1 MARSLKATDKL
12 ASNRTIGVNTFMKL
26 PLIEDVNEIEDTD
39 VDYAIVGIPDDNGG
53 FFRAGQRFAPN
64 AIRAA
69 SAMLRAISM
78 EIGTNVDKE
87 LKGFDNGDVNC
98 DPFEVELN
106 QIRAAEHI
114 SKLTER
120 GIIPVS
126 MGGDHSITLGP
137 IRAVAKAHGPVGL
150 IHFDS
155 HLDTY
160 EDGFVSDYNN
170 GRYHNGTTI
179 KRGIEEGALDPNRI
193 ISIGI
198 KGTLFNEDCYGKMS
212 TDLGIEVINM
222 REFEDIGIDETV
234 RRIRKC
240 IGDGPTYLTFDIDCM
255 DAAFCPG
262 GALYELGGVT
272 TREIIRILQGIKDL
286 NIVGYDVAEVC
297 PPYDCSEI
305 TSFTAAA
312 FMHMFIAMIGVR
324 KRNLNKKK

>member
-1 MARSLKATDKL
+1 MGRTLNATDKL
-12 ASNRTIGVNTFMKL
+12 VCNRTIGVNTFMKL
-26 PLIEDVNEIEDTD
+26 PLIEDVDELDDKD

-64 AIRAA
+64 SIRAA
-69 SAMLRAISM
+69 SAMLRAINM
-78 EIGTNVDKE
+78 EIGTNIDAE

-106 QIRAAEHI
+106 QIRSAEKI
-114 SKLTER
+114 AKLTAR

-137 IRAVAKAHGPVGL
+137 IRAVAKQHGPVGL

-160 EDGFVSDYNN
+160 EDGFVSEYNN
-170 GRYHNGTTI
+170 GRYNNGTTI
-179 KRGIEEGALDPNRI
+179 KRGIEEKALDPDRI

-212 TDLGIEVINM
+212 TDLGIEVLTM
-222 REFEDIGIDETV
+222 GEFEKIGIEETV
-234 RRIRKC
+234 RRIRNKV
-240 IGDGPTYLTFDIDCM
+240 GGGPTYLTFDIDCM

-262 GALYELGGVT
+262 GALYELGGFT
-272 TREIIRILQGIKDL
+272 TREIIQILQGIKDL

-324 KRNLNKKK
+324 KRNRQK